1 VPTERTAYK
10 ELRKAKKRHFR
21 NISTKS
27 ELNTAAKN
35 FASLLKAKNA
45 EEAKKALSTLVSKM
59 DRAASKGIIKPNT
72 AARKISRLMKKLS
85 SPRSPK
91 A

>member
-1 VPTERTAYK
+1 MPRERTAYK
-10 ELRKAKKRHFR
+10 ELRKAKKRHFK

-27 ELNTAAKN
+27 DLRTSVKN
-35 FASLLKAKNA
+35 FESLIKAKKND
-45 EEAKKALSTLVSKM
+45 EAKKTLSLLISKLAK
-59 DRAASKGIIKPNT
+59 AASKGIIKKNT

-85 SPRSPK
+85 PQAK

>member
-1 VPTERTAYK
+1 MPRERTAYK
-10 ELRKAKKRHFR
+10 ELRKAKKRHFK

-27 ELNTAAKN
+27 DLRTSIKN
-35 FASLLKAKNA
+35 FESLITAKKAD
-45 EEAKKALSTLVSKM
+45 EAKKALSALVSKL
-59 DRAASKGIIKPNT
+59 DKAASKGIIKNNT

-85 SPRSPK
+85 PQAK

>member
-1 VPTERTAYK
+1 MPRERTAYK
-10 ELRKAKKRHFR
+10 ELRKAKKRHFK

-27 ELNTAAKN
+27 DLRTSVKN
-35 FASLLKAKNA
+35 FEGLVKTKKND
-45 EEAKKALSTLVSKM
+45 EAKKALSLLISKL
-59 DRAASKGIIKPNT
+59 DKAASKGIIKKNT

-85 SPRSPK
+85 SRSPK

>member
-1 VPTERTAYK
+1 MPTERTAYK

-27 ELNTAAKN
+27 ELSTAAKN
-35 FASLLKAKNA
+35 FASLLKTKNTA
-45 EEAKKALSTLVSKM
+45 EAKKALSILVSKM
-59 DRAASKGIIKPNT
+59 DRAASKGIIRPNT

-85 SPRSPK
+85 SPQSPK
-91 A
+91 T

>member
-1 VPTERTAYK
+1 MPIERTAYK
-10 ELRKAKKRHFR
+10 ELRKAKKRHLR

-27 ELNTAAKN
+27 DLRTSVKN
-35 FASLLKAKNA
+35 FETLVTAKKAD
-45 EEAKKALSTLVSKM
+45 EAKKALPDLVAKL
-59 DRAASKGIIKPNT
+59 DKAASKGIIKSNT

-85 SPRSPK
+85 SQAK

>member
-1 VPTERTAYK
+1 MPRERTAYK
-10 ELRKAKKRHFR
+10 ELRKAKKRHFK

-27 ELNTAAKN
+27 DLRTSVKSFE
-35 FASLLKAKNA
+35 SLVKAKKSD
-45 EEAKKALSTLVSKM
+45 EAKKALSSLISKL
-59 DRAASKGIIKPNT
+59 DKAASKGIIKKNT

-85 SPRSPK
+85 PSGQ

>member
-1 VPTERTAYK
+1 MPRERTAYK
-10 ELRKAKKRHFR
+10 ELRKAKKRHFK

-27 ELNTAAKN
+27 DLRTSVKN
-35 FASLLKAKNA
+35 FESLVKTKKND
-45 EEAKKALSTLVSKM
+45 EAKKALSLLISKL
-59 DRAASKGIIKPNT
+59 DKAASKGIIKKNT

-85 SPRSPK
+85 PQAK

>member
-1 VPTERTAYK
+1 MPRERTAYK
-10 ELRKAKKRHFR
+10 ELRKAKKRHFK

-27 ELNTAAKN
+27 DLRTSVKN
-35 FASLLKAKNA
+35 FEGLVKTKKND
-45 EEAKKALSTLVSKM
+45 EAKKALSLLISKL
-59 DRAASKGIIKPNT
+59 DKAASKGIIKKNT

-85 SPRSPK
+85 PQAK